1 MAMLRWS
8 LGKGRRLSHSSAA
21 TEFDAPPEERVRGRD
36 GEREFWWLALVLVIS
51 KFVIIYLVSA
61 ACVGVGAIN
70 L

>member
-21 TEFDAPPEERVRGRD
+21 TEFDAPPEERVQERN
-36 GEREFWWLALVLVIS
+36 GERVLVVGFDFGYF
-51 KFVIIYLVSA
+51 KVCDYLSSFA